1 MGLLY
6 MPLCPVEHAHGHQ
19 QKQAGLMKTVPTG
32 IPLATTEEEKKKT
45 MRQFAPSQ
53 RPRKLKDFSEGPRNI
68 RNIMMI
74 GSILGGILG
83 WYLLSRHAIIGI
95 ILAGPDDVISR
106 ALVEEWNSG
115 RLRSNILM
123 SLWRVL
129 GGWTLAF
136 MAAVPVAFMM
146 GWYAKF
152 KNIVDPWLQ
161 FMRTIPPI
169 ALIPLVILFMGIGE
183 EAKLTVI
190 FVAAFLVMVVTIYQG
205 VRNIDL
211 TLVKAAYTFGASDF
225 DIFFRVIV
233 PASFPFILVA
243 SRLGISTGLT
253 TLIAAELTGT
263 IYGLGNM
270 IQEAQLYFRMD
281 KVMLGIIC
289 IGVIGF
295 FLDRMILLLEKKLT
309 RWQ

>member
-1 MGLLY
+1 M
-6 MPLCPVEHAHGHQ
+6 A
-19 QKQAGLMKTVPTG
+19 ANATV
-32 IPLATTEEEKKKT
+32 AS
-45 MRQFAPSQ
+45 APKA
-53 RPRKLKDFSEGPRNI
+53 RKLKNFGEGNKNLRMV
-68 RNIMMI
+68 MMI
-74 GSILGGILG
+74 ASLLGGILI
-83 WYLLSRHAIIGI
+83 WYLLSQHRIIGI
-95 ILAGPDDVISR
+95 ILAGPDDVINR
-106 ALVEEWNSG
+106 GLAEEWAAG
-115 RLRSNILM
+115 RLQKNILY

-129 GGWTLAF
+129 AGWTLAF
-136 MAAVPVAFMM
+136 LAAIPFAFLM
-146 GWYAKF
+146 GWYGKF
-152 KNIVDPWLQ
+152 KNIVDPWIQ
-161 FMRTIPPI
+161 FLRTIPPI

-190 FVAAFLVMVVTIYQG
+190 FISAFLVMVVTIYQG

-243 SRLGISTGLT
+243 ARLGISTALT

-289 IGVIGF
+289 IGIIGF
-295 FLDRMILLLEKKLT
+295 MLDRAILFLEMKLT

>member
-1 MGLLY
+1 
-6 MPLCPVEHAHGHQ
+6 
-19 QKQAGLMKTVPTG
+19 MKTVPSG
-32 IPLATTEEEKKKT
+32 LPLAPEKKKDEEVNIT
-45 MRQFAPSQ
+45 TAAP
-53 RPRKLKDFSEGPRNI
+53 RKARKLKDFGEGPKNVRMV
-68 RNIMMI
+68 MMI
-74 GSILGGILG
+74 GSLLGGILI
-83 WYLLSRHAIIGI
+83 WYLLSRHPIIGI
-95 ILAGPDDVISR
+95 ILAGPDDVMSR
-106 ALVEEWNSG
+106 ALVEEWGAG
-115 RLRSNILM
+115 RLQKNIMM

-129 GGWTLAF
+129 AGWSLAF
-136 MAAVPVAFMM
+136 LAAVPVAFMM

-183 EAKLTVI
+183 QAKLTVI

-205 VRNIDL
+205 VRTIDL

-263 IYGLGNM
+263 IFGLGNM

-281 KVMLGIIC
+281 KVMLGIIF
-289 IGVIGF
+289 IGTIGF
-295 FLDRMILLLEKKLT
+295 LLDRLILLLEKKLT

>member
-1 MGLLY
+1 MMIDVSPMATL
-6 MPLCPVEHAHGHQ
+6 
-19 QKQAGLMKTVPTG
+19 AGLVNRKTRMEPK
-32 IPLATTEEEKKKT
+32 LAPMAGSRKSK
-45 MRQFAPSQ
+45 
-53 RPRKLKDFSEGPRNI
+53 KLKDFGDGSQKVRI
-68 RNIMMI
+68 LMML
-74 GSILGGILG
+74 GSLAGGILA
-83 WYLLSRHAIIGI
+83 WYLLSKHPVIGV
-95 ILAGPDDVISR
+95 ILAGPDDVIQKG
-106 ALVEEWNSG
+106 LTEEWAAG
-115 RLRSNILM
+115 RLQKNILY
-123 SLWRVL
+123 SIWRVL

-136 MAAVPVAFMM
+136 LTAIPVAFLS
-146 GWYAKF
+146 GWYVKF

-161 FMRTIPPI
+161 FLRTIPPI

-190 FVAAFLVMVVTIYQG
+190 FISSFLVMVVTIYQG
-205 VRNIDL
+205 IRNTDL

-243 SRLGISTGLT
+243 ARLGISTALT
-253 TLIAAELTGT
+253 TLIAAEMTGS

-281 KVMLGIIC
+281 KVMLGIVC
-289 IGVIGF
+289 IGIIGF
-295 FLDRMILLLEKKLT
+295 ALDRTILVMEKKLT

>member
-1 MGLLY
+1 M
-6 MPLCPVEHAHGHQ
+6 EKTSTSISQA
-19 QKQAGLMKTVPTG
+19 QKQQEEPKEIKKVAGS
-32 IPLATTEEEKKKT
+32 
-45 MRQFAPSQ
+45 R
-53 RPRKLKDFSEGPRNI
+53 RPRKLKDFGEGSNTVRY
-68 RNIMMI
+68 
-74 GSILGGILG
+74 ILMVSSLVGGILL
-83 WYLLSRHAIIGI
+83 WYLLSRHHIIGI
-95 ILAGPDDVISR
+95 ILAGPDDVINR
-106 ALVEEWNSG
+106 ALAEEWNSG
-115 RLRSNILM
+115 RLRANIGV

-129 GGWTLAF
+129 AGWSLAF
-136 MAAVPVAFMM
+136 LAAVPMAFLM
-146 GWYAKF
+146 GWYGKF
-152 KNIVDPWLQ
+152 KYIVEPWVQ

-205 VRNIDL
+205 VRSIDL

-225 DIFFRVIV
+225 DIFFRVMV

-263 IYGLGNM
+263 IFGLGNM

-295 FLDRMILLLEKKLT
+295 MLDRLILYLEKKLT

>member
-1 MGLLY
+1 M
-6 MPLCPVEHAHGHQ
+6 A
-19 QKQAGLMKTVPTG
+19 ANAASVPK
-32 IPLATTEEEKKKT
+32 AK
-45 MRQFAPSQ
+45 
-53 RPRKLKDFSEGPRNI
+53 KLKDFGEGNPRV
-68 RNIMMI
+68 RLVMMI
-74 GSILGGILG
+74 ASLVGGILI
-83 WYLLSRHAIIGI
+83 WYLLSQHPVIGI
-95 ILAGPDDVISR
+95 ILAGPDDVIKR
-106 ALVEEWNSG
+106 GLAEEWAAG
-115 RLRSNILM
+115 RLQKNILY

-129 GGWTLAF
+129 AGWTLAF
-136 MAAVPVAFMM
+136 LAAIPFAFLM
-146 GWYAKF
+146 GWYSKF
-152 KNIVDPWLQ
+152 KNIVDPWIQ

-205 VRNIDL
+205 VRSIDL

-243 SRLGISTGLT
+243 ARLGISTGLT

-295 FLDRMILLLEKKLT
+295 LLDRLILYLEKKLT

>member
-1 MGLLY
+1 
-6 MPLCPVEHAHGHQ
+6 
-19 QKQAGLMKTVPTG
+19 
-32 IPLATTEEEKKKT
+32 
-45 MRQFAPSQ
+45 
-53 RPRKLKDFSEGPRNI
+53 
-68 RNIMMI
+68 MMI
-74 GSILGGILG
+74 GSIIGGILL
-83 WYLLSRHAIIGI
+83 WYLLSRHPIIGI
-95 ILAGPDDVISR
+95 IMAGPDDVISR
-106 ALVEEWNSG
+106 ALREEWTSG
-115 RLRSNILM
+115 RLQNNIM
-123 SLWRVL
+123 YSMWRVL
-129 GGWTLAF
+129 AGWTLAF
-136 MAAVPVAFMM
+136 LAAVPTAFLM
-146 GWYAKF
+146 GWYNKF
-152 KNIVDPWLQ
+152 KNIVDPWIQ

-205 VRNIDL
+205 VRSIDL
-211 TLVKAAYTFGASDF
+211 TLVKAAYTFGATDF

-253 TLIAAELTGT
+253 TLIAAEMTGT

-281 KVMLGIIC
+281 RVMLGIIC

-295 FLDRMILLLEKKLT
+295 ILDRVILFLEKKLT

>member
-1 MGLLY
+1 VTETIISA
-6 MPLCPVEHAHGHQ
+6 PKPS
-19 QKQAGLMKTVPTG
+19 
-32 IPLATTEEEKKKT
+32 TTRK
-45 MRQFAPSQ
+45 
-53 RPRKLKDFSEGPRNI
+53 PRKLKDFSEGPARV
-68 RNIMMI
+68 RTIMSI
-74 GSILGGILG
+74 GSLIGGLLL
-83 WYLLSRHAIIGI
+83 WYLLSQQRVIGI
-95 ILAGPDDVISR
+95 ILAGPDDVIR
-106 ALVEEWNSG
+106 KALLEEWATG
-115 RLRSNILM
+115 RLQANILI

-129 GGWTLAF
+129 AGWTLAF
-136 MAAVPVAFMM
+136 AAAIPMAFLM
-146 GWYAKF
+146 GWYNKF
-152 KNIVDPWLQ
+152 KNIVDPWIQ
-161 FMRTIPPI
+161 FARTIPPI

-225 DIFFRVIV
+225 DIFARVIV

-243 SRLGISTGLT
+243 ARLGISTALT

-295 FLDRMILLLEKKLT
+295 TLDRLILFLEKKLT

>member
-1 MGLLY
+1 MTSTIAS
-6 MPLCPVEHAHGHQ
+6 P
-19 QKQAGLMKTVPTG
+19 QKA
-32 IPLATTEEEKKKT
+32 
-45 MRQFAPSQ
+45 
-53 RPRKLKDFSEGPRNI
+53 RKLKDFSEGPRRISNI
-68 RNIMMI
+68 LMV
-74 GSILGGILG
+74 GSLLGGILL
-83 WYLLSRHAIIGI
+83 WFLLSKHRVIGI
-95 ILAGPDDVISR
+95 ILAGPDDVIRR
-106 ALVEEWNSG
+106 ALFEEWSAG
-115 RLRSNILM
+115 RLQANILI

-129 GGWTLAF
+129 AGWTLAF
-136 MAAVPVAFMM
+136 LAAVPTAFLM
-146 GWYAKF
+146 GWYNKF
-152 KNIVDPWLQ
+152 KNIIDPWIQ
-161 FMRTIPPI
+161 FLRTIPPI
-169 ALIPLVILFMGIGE
+169 AMIPLVILFMGIGE

-190 FVAAFLVMVVTIYQG
+190 FIASYLVMVVTIYQG
-205 VRNIDL
+205 VRSIDL

-263 IYGLGNM
+263 IFGLGNM

-289 IGVIGF
+289 IGIIGF
-295 FLDRMILLLEKKLT
+295 MLDRIILLLEKKLT

>member
-1 MGLLY
+1 MTT
-6 MPLCPVEHAHGHQ
+6 
-19 QKQAGLMKTVPTG
+19 TV
-32 IPLATTEEEKKKT
+32 TTAKKHT
-45 MRQFAPSQ
+45 MSRK
-53 RPRKLKDFSEGPRNI
+53 PRKLKDFGEGSGKVRNL
-68 RNIMMI
+68 MMVM
-74 GSILGGILG
+74 SILGGLLV
-83 WYLLSRHAIIGI
+83 WYLLSIHPVIGI
-95 ILAGPDDVISR
+95 ILAGPDDVIKKGL
-106 ALVEEWNSG
+106 AEEWKAG
-115 RLRSNILM
+115 RLQANILI
-123 SLWRVL
+123 SLWRVIA
-129 GGWTLAF
+129 GWTLAF
-136 MAAVPVAFMM
+136 LAAVPTAFLM
-146 GWYAKF
+146 GWYGKF
-152 KNIVDPWLQ
+152 KNIVDPWIQ
-161 FMRTIPPI
+161 FLRTIPPI

-205 VRNIDL
+205 VRSIDL

-281 KVMLGIIC
+281 KVMLGILC
-289 IGVIGF
+289 IGIIGF
-295 FLDRMILLLEKKLT
+295 ILDRLILLLEKKLT

>member
-1 MGLLY
+1 MAANAK
-6 MPLCPVEHAHGHQ
+6 V
-19 QKQAGLMKTVPTG
+19 QKPK
-32 IPLATTEEEKKKT
+32 
-45 MRQFAPSQ
+45 
-53 RPRKLKDFSEGPRNI
+53 KLKDFGEGNKRVRLI
-68 RNIMMI
+68 LMI
-74 GSILGGILG
+74 SSLAVGILL
-83 WYLLSRHAIIGI
+83 WYLLSTHPVIGI
-95 ILAGPDDVISR
+95 ILAGPDDVIKKGL
-106 ALVEEWNSG
+106 AEEWSAG
-115 RLRSNILM
+115 RLQKNIGI

-136 MAAVPVAFMM
+136 LIAVPTAFLM
-146 GWYAKF
+146 GWYSKF
-152 KNIVDPWLQ
+152 KNIVDPWIQ
-161 FMRTIPPI
+161 FLRTIPPI

-190 FVAAFLVMVVTIYQG
+190 FISAFLVMVVTIYQG
-205 VRNIDL
+205 VRNTDL

-243 SRLGISTGLT
+243 ARLGISTALT

-263 IYGLGNM
+263 MFGLGNM

-289 IGVIGF
+289 IGIIGF
-295 FLDRMILLLEKKLT
+295 ALDRLILLLEKKLT